1 MSYHVGRISENM
13 GMDLGKLR
21 QHLDG
26 LDDELL
32 RLVAKRQEI
41 VAAIGEVKRCAG
53 RSIRDFRRERAVLD
67 RGRRIARHHAL
78 DPALAESVLQLLIAS
93 SLTRQ
98 EHERVTRT
106 APGQGRR
113 ALVIGA
119 GGNMGGWFV
128 RFLAAQGYR
137 VEGTDP
143 RETASPD
150 MDWVANWET
159 SPLEQDLIL
168 VAVPLAD
175 MGVILRRLSERHPRG
190 VVVEIASIKA
200 PLRSDLKILQNAGL
214 RVASLHPMFGPDVE
228 LLAGRHVLS
237 LDFPGAE
244 SDTVANTLFGDTMAE
259 VVTLPLAEH
268 DRLMAYVLGL
278 SHALNLVFATTLARS
293 GAHAELLARLSSTTF
308 DAQLD
313 VTAAVVAENPHL
325 YFEIQHSN
333 PEGEGMW
340 QALSATIGDLH
351 HTVEKADEVA
361 FTRFMQEG
369 LAYFDQRRRY
379 HPSIPAEQQET
390 T

>member
-1 MSYHVGRISENM
+1 
-13 GMDLGKLR
+13 MDLDKLR
-21 QHLDG
+21 QRLDG

-32 RLVAKRQEI
+32 RLVAERQEI

-67 RGRRIARHHAL
+67 RGRRIARRYAL

-98 EHERVTRT
+98 EQERVTKT

-119 GGNMGGWFV
+119 SGNMGGWFV
-128 RFLAAQGYR
+128 RFLAAQGYS
-137 VEGTDP
+137 VEGADP
-143 RETASPD
+143 RETVSPD
-150 MDWVANWET
+150 MDWVTNWET
-159 SPLEQDLIL
+159 LPLKQDLIL
-168 VAVPLAD
+168 VAAPLANTSA
-175 MGVILRRLSERHPRG
+175 ILQRLSERRPRG
-190 VVVEIASIKA
+190 IVVEISSIKA
-200 PLRSDLKILQNAGL
+200 PIRPGLKALQDAGL

-244 SDTVANTLFGDTMAE
+244 SAAVASILFGDTMAE

-278 SHALNLVFATTLARS
+278 SHALNLVFAMTLARS

-308 DAQLD
+308 DAQLE
-313 VTAAVVAENPHL
+313 VAAAVVAENPHL

-333 PEGEGMW
+333 PEGEGIW
-340 QALSATIGDLH
+340 KVLSVTLGDLH
-351 HTVEKADEVA
+351 HAVEKADEA
-361 FTRFMQEG
+361 EFTRFMQEG
-369 LAYFDQRRRY
+369 LAYFDRRQRY
-379 HPSIPAEQQET
+379 HPAIRAEPQET
-390 T
+390 I